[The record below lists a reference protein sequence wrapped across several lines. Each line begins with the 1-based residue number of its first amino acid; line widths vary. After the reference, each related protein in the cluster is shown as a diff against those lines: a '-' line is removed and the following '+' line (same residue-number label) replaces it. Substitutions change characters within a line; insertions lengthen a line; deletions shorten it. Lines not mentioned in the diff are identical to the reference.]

1 MKKLLLLLISSLLV
15 ISTANSQIYKLN
27 STTDKQTF
35 NTCKGMV
42 ASSGYVEGPSNTYY
56 ESNDGDY
63 YTFYSGGG
71 PLRINFNYAN
81 FDSYLYNG
89 AYDQLEIWDKST
101 VTGAPTWILR
111 STAYGQNDHKYF
123 TSNTGYITVRLN
135 TNGDGWGGASGTGQP
150 NGWQAFLGCTPTG
163 CNGNL
168 PASDVCSSAPVIC
181 NLDGYCGATSGWYT
195 ADNVSTLESTLLGC
209 TTGGWTIQNNSWLA
223 FIANNSTATFTIKSS
238 NCSDASKGMQAVV
251 LATTNCTSFT
261 IKSTCIYDGQ
271 GTFSLTASA
280 LTVGTKYY
288 IMIDGGFGNDCD
300 YTVSADSGIEEVK
313 VDKTSATICEGSSVA
328 ITASGG
334 LSYKWMP
341 GGATTATINVSP
353 TTSTTYTC
361 TVTGKCDVETP
372 TCVVTVKPKPVAS
385 ATPNPLAFCSGGAT
399 NIALTSSLASTTYV
413 WIAVKTG
420 GTTTG
425 SSNGSGSSI
434 AQTLTATSTT
444 PGVVTYNVTPT
455 TNGCSGNNLAVPV
468 TVNPLPTVTT
478 TPASQTFCSGGTTG
492 IALTSNLAG
501 TTFSWTV
508 LSSTGVSGASA
519 GSGTT
524 IAQTLTATGTVAGT
538 VTYEITPTSA
548 SPASCP
554 GTKKTVSITVNP
566 RPTITPT
573 VAAQNLCSGGSTSI
587 GLQSDISG
595 ATYTWTVAVTG
606 GVTGASN
613 GSGSNIVQTLTASGT
628 TTGTVEYTITAT
640 TPAPASCS
648 NSAVTKVL
656 VTVYPTPT
664 ISINTPAAICVGQSV
679 SLTATVAPAGGT
691 FSWTPGNL
699 TTNPINVSPT
709 TTTSYN
715 CQYTVNGCSNSA
727 SRNVTVNP
735 LPSVSINTSS
745 STICAGKTTTLT
757 ASSPD
762 AGGTY
767 LWAPGGATTPAITV
781 SPAGNTT
788 YTVTYRLATSC
799 AQTATSAITVNTVPT
814 VTVTPTS
821 ASICAGVS
829 TTLNTNANPAGG
841 TYAWAPGGAST
852 PSITVSPSSS
862 TTYTLTYTGVNG
874 CSLSNSSAAI
884 TVTPLDNANFSY
896 AKSTYCGNA
905 SDTVPTITGIPGGTF
920 TATPAGLVFLNTTT
934 GEIRPSTST
943 LNTTYSVK
951 YTTNG
956 ACPNS
961 KTVNLTIATNPT
973 AAFGFDF
980 TTYCQYS
987 GTVSPTFIGA
997 SSAGTFSATP
1007 AGLVFVSVNT
1017 GVIDLNTSTPG
1028 SYLVRNIIA
1037 KNGTCNADTSDFVPI
1052 TITAAPVLT
1061 PSSKNQSICSPS
1073 ATNITLSGGTSYDW
1087 TVVSPVTIT
1096 GASNATGDVTGVI
1109 AQTLTTSDVVPGIV
1123 HYIVT
1128 PKGGTGCIGK
1138 SDSVHITVN
1147 PVPTVSATPVTPT
1160 VCSGLVTDIKLSSN
1174 IPTATFTWTV
1184 SSSTGATGAIGG
1196 TGPIIAQAL
1205 TATTSAPGTV
1215 VYHITP
1221 SAFGSCDGTPIDVS
1235 VTVNP
1240 NPTTVITIPS
1250 ADQTICSG
1258 ETTNIHLTSST
1269 DSTKFTWT
1277 VNQNGVSGG
1286 SNGSGTDI
1294 NQLLTVLGST
1304 PGKAIYSIVGSS
1316 NGCSGSTAI
1325 DSVTVNPIP
1334 TLIVTPLKQEICSG
1348 AQTNIAL
1355 VSNLPGAIFSWTITP
1370 RSITG
1375 GANGSTG
1382 VGNIIQTLT
1391 NPGSLADSVTY
1402 HIVATVG
1409 GCSSNMAASVDSVEA
1424 SIIVNPK
1431 PIAYAAS
1438 PVTICSG
1445 DTTNIVIT
1453 GNVTGSTFSYKAIT
1467 ATVIGSGDGSGDT
1480 IKQRLSVNTVPDF
1493 VTYTIIPTSLQ
1504 GCIGNPTDVKVNVNP
1519 RPTITFQPSSSHSI
1533 CSGDSVSVTM
1543 LSNVAGTIISWTPR
1557 TSIITGANSGSGTSP
1572 VLIKDALS
1580 VLSDTAVTIIY
1591 DVTASAGGCSN
1602 TALSS
1607 LLQFTVNPSP
1617 KIIASAKSA
1626 TICDGDVVDI
1636 ALSSNVT
1643 GTDFN
1648 WAITQTGVT
1657 GAFVDSNKTEI
1668 KQALNLTG
1676 NVVGTVVYTI
1686 TANSPTGCKGGATE
1700 NIVVT
1705 VNPLDNPAFHYS
1717 SLKYCQ
1723 NAVDPSAIIT
1733 GGVPGVFTAYP
1744 AGLFITD
1751 PLNGKI
1757 NLNASTPGDY
1767 IVQFTTSGKCS
1778 QKGYQNVVI
1787 NPAPSANT
1795 DSLKIGDSNCGT
1807 LTGTITGIT
1816 TVSGTAPFKY
1826 EWKNNSGV
1834 IVGTTLILDSVP
1846 PGAYT
1851 LTITDTNGCSG
1862 IAGNGNGFDIKF
1874 LQTVKAEF
1882 TSDVISGDTPL
1893 PVQFINKSTY
1903 KGTINYFWDFGNGN
1917 TSTVK
1922 DPTMTFDA
1930 ANIYTVCLYVD
1941 DGGKGCRDTACSP
1954 IEVFTNSNISIVPNV
1969 FTPNGDGINDILMI
1983 TATGLGSVDA
1993 QIYNRW
1999 GQKEYEWHTLNG
2011 GWDGFTASGV
2021 PATEGTYYIILQAVG
2036 ADKNKTKFPPIKQS
2050 FTLLR

>member
-1 MKKLLLLLISSLLV
+1 MKKLLLLFISSLLV
-15 ISTANSQIYKLN
+15 ISTANAQTYKLN
-27 STTDKQTF
+27 STNNGAKYT
-35 NTCKGMV
+35 TCKGMFT
-42 ASSGYVEGPSNTYY
+42 SSGFTSGTSNSYSY
-56 ESNDGDY
+56 LDNGKKI
-63 YTFYSGGG
+63 TFCSGGG
-71 PLRINFNYAN
+71 PIRVNFNYAN
-81 FDSYLYNG
+81 FYPGDY
-89 AYDQLEIWDKST
+89 LEIFEG
-101 VTGAPTWILR
+101 TGTTTLIKTL
-111 STAYGQNDHKYF
+111 
-123 TSNTGYITVRLN
+123 
-135 TNGDGWGGASGTGQP
+135 SGTGNDHVFVTSAGTCLTFRFTNTGDGYAP
-150 NGWQAFLGCTPTG
+150 YNGWQAFVGCTPSG

-181 NLDGYCGATSGWYT
+181 NLDGYCGSTSGWYT
-195 ADNVSTLESTLLGC
+195 ADNVSTLESTLLSC
-209 TTGGWTIQNNSWLA
+209 ATGGWTIQNNSWLA
-223 FIANNSTATFTIKSS
+223 FIANSTTAVFTIKSS

-251 LATTNCTSFT
+251 LATTNCSSFN
-261 IKSTCIYDGQ
+261 IVSDCVYDGI
-271 GTFSLTASA
+271 GTFTVTATSLTI
-280 LTVGTKYY
+280 GTKYY
-288 IMIDGGFGNDCD
+288 IMIDGGYGNDCD
-300 YTVSADSGIEEVK
+300 YTVSANSGIEEVK
-313 VDKTSATICEGSSVA
+313 VDKTSATICEGSSVS

-353 TTSTTYTC
+353 TTTTTYTC
-361 TVTGKCDVETP
+361 TVTGKCDVATP

-385 ATPNPLAFCSGGAT
+385 ATPNPLTFCSGGTA
-399 NIALTSSLASTTYV
+399 NITLNSSLASTTYA

-434 AQTLTATSTT
+434 VQTLTATGTT

-455 TNGCSGNNLAVPV
+455 TNGCSGNNLAIPV
-468 TVNPLPTVTT
+468 TVNPIPTVTT
-478 TPASQTFCSGGTTG
+478 TPTSQTFCSGGTTG
-492 IALTSNLAG
+492 IALTSNIAG

-524 IAQTLTATGTVAGT
+524 IAQTLSATGSVAGN

-573 VAAQNLCSGGSTSI
+573 VTSQNLCSGGTTSI

-595 ATYTWTVAVTG
+595 ATYTWTVVVTG

-656 VTVYPTPT
+656 VTVYPIPT
-664 ISINTPAAICVGQSV
+664 VSLSTPAAICVGQSAGI
-679 SLTATVAPAGGT
+679 TATVAPLGGT

-699 TTNPINVSPT
+699 TTNPITVSPT
-709 TTTSYN
+709 STTSYN

-735 LPSVSINTSS
+735 LPGLSISANTTS
-745 STICAGKTTTLT
+745 ICAGKNAVLT

-767 LWAPGGATTPAITV
+767 SWAPGGATTAAITV

-788 YTVTYRLATSC
+788 YTVTYTLATSC
-799 AQTATSAITVNTVPT
+799 SKTDTVTVFVKAVPT

-821 ASICAGVS
+821 TSICNGGS
-829 TTLNTNANPAGG
+829 TTLNTTVNPAGG
-841 TYAWAPGGAST
+841 TYSWNPGGATTS
-852 PSITVSPSSS
+852 SITVAPTS
-862 TTYTLTYTGVNG
+862 TKTYTLTYTASNG
-874 CSLSNSSAAI
+874 CAKTNSSATI
-884 TVTPLDNANFSY
+884 TVKALDNANFSY
-896 AKSTYCGNA
+896 ASATYCATGT
-905 SDTVPTITGIPGGTF
+905 DPIPTITGL
-920 TATPAGLVFLNTTT
+920 AG
-934 GEIRPSTST
+934 
-943 LNTTYSVK
+943 
-951 YTTNG
+951 
-956 ACPNS
+956 
-961 KTVNLTIATNPT
+961 
-973 AAFGFDF
+973 
-980 TTYCQYS
+980 
-987 GTVSPTFIGA
+987 
-997 SSAGTFSATP
+997 GTFSATP
-1007 AGLVFVSVNT
+1007 AGLVFLSTSTGEVDLSASGLNTYSVKYTTNGVCPNSKTVNLTVTGATNANFTYSSGTFCQYAGNPLPNFNPGASAGTFSALPAGLVFVSTST
-1017 GVIDLNTSTPG
+1017 GEIDLNASAPGNYTIINTIPAGNGCALATSTPFA
-1028 SYLVRNIIA
+1028 L
-1037 KNGTCNADTSDFVPI
+1037 
-1052 TITAAPVLT
+1052 TITAAPVLV
-1061 PSSKNQSICSPS
+1061 PSAKNQSICSPS
-1073 ATNITLSGGTSYDW
+1073 ATNITLSGATSYDW
-1087 TVVSPVTIT
+1087 TAISPVTIT

-1128 PKGGTGCIGK
+1128 PTGNTGCVGK
-1138 SDSVHITVN
+1138 SDSIHITVN

-1174 IPTATFTWTV
+1174 IPAATFSWIVLTSTDA
-1184 SSSTGATGAIGG
+1184 TGATPGSGA
-1196 TGPIIAQAL
+1196 IIAQAL
-1205 TATTSAPGTV
+1205 SATTSSPGLV
-1215 VYHITP
+1215 IYRITP
-1221 SAFGSCDGTPIDVS
+1221 AAFGTCNGAYIDVP

-1240 NPTTVITIPS
+1240 NPTTVITIPPV
-1250 ADQTICSG
+1250 DQTICSG

-1269 DSTKFTWT
+1269 ATTTFTWT
-1277 VNQNGVSGG
+1277 VNQSGVSGG

-1294 NQLLTVLGST
+1294 NQVLTALGST

-1325 DSVTVNPIP
+1325 DSITVNPIP

-1355 VSNLPGAIFSWTITP
+1355 VSNLPGATFSWTITP

-1375 GANGSTG
+1375 GANGSTA

-1391 NPGSLADSVTY
+1391 NPGSLVDSVTY
-1402 HIVATVG
+1402 HIVATVD
-1409 GCSSNMAASVDSVEA
+1409 GCSSNMAALVDSVEA

-1431 PIAYAAS
+1431 PVASAVS
-1438 PVTICSG
+1438 PVSICSG
-1445 DTTNIVIT
+1445 DTTNIAIT
-1453 GNVTGSTFSYKAIT
+1453 GNVAGSTFSYKAAT
-1467 ATVIGSGDGSGDT
+1467 ATVIGSGDGAGDI
-1480 IKQRLSVNTVPDF
+1480 IKQGLSVNTVADF
-1493 VTYTIIPTSLQ
+1493 VNYTIIPTSIH
-1504 GCIGNPTDVKVNVNP
+1504 GCIGNPTVVKVNVNP
-1519 RPTITFQPSSSHSI
+1519 RPTITFLPSSGQSV
-1533 CSGDSVSVTM
+1533 CSGTAVSVF
-1543 LSNVAGTIISWTPR
+1543 LISNVPGTSIFWTPR
-1557 TSIITGANSGSGTSP
+1557 ASIITGATAGTGPSP
-1572 VLIKDALS
+1572 AHIGD
-1580 VLSDTAVTIIY
+1580 VLSIPGDTAATIIY

-1602 TALSS
+1602 TALAS
-1607 LLQFTVNPSP
+1607 LLQFTVNPLP
-1617 KIIASAKSA
+1617 KIIPSAKAA
-1626 TICDGDVVDI
+1626 TICDGDSINI
-1636 ALSSNVT
+1636 ALSSNVA
-1643 GTDFN
+1643 GTDFL

-1668 KQALNLTG
+1668 RQALNLTG
-1676 NVVGTVVYTI
+1676 NVAGTVVYTI

-1700 NIVVT
+1700 NVVIT

-1723 NAVDPSAIIT
+1723 NALDPTAIIT

-1744 AGLFITD
+1744 TGLFITD
-1751 PLNGKI
+1751 PLSGKI

-1778 QKGYQNVVI
+1778 QKGYQNVII
-1787 NPAPSANT
+1787 NPAPSANV
-1795 DSLKIGDSNCGT
+1795 DSLSISDSHCGT
-1807 LTGTITGIT
+1807 LTGTIKGIT
-1816 TVSGTAPFKY
+1816 IASGTAPLKY
-1826 EWKNNSGV
+1826 EWKNSSGV
-1834 IVGTTLILDSVP
+1834 IVDTTLILDSVP
-1846 PGAYT
+1846 PGIYT
-1851 LTITDTNGCSG
+1851 LKITDANGCYATVGSG
-1862 IAGNGNGFDIKF
+1862 NNLNIKY
-1874 LQTVKAEF
+1874 LQTVTAAF
-1882 TSDVISGDTPL
+1882 TSDVIDGETPL
-1893 PVQFINKSTY
+1893 PVQFTNLSTST
-1903 KGTINYFWDFGNGN
+1903 GTINYLWNFDNGN

-1922 DPTMTFDA
+1922 NPTMTFDA
-1930 ANIYTVCLYVD
+1930 VKTYNVCLYVD
-1941 DGGKGCRDTACSP
+1941 DGGKGCRDTVCSL
-1954 IEVFTNSNISIVPNV
+1954 IEVFTNPDISIIPNV
-1969 FTPNGDGINDILMI
+1969 FTPNGDGINDVLMI
-1983 TATGLGSVDA
+1983 TAKGLGAVDA

-2021 PATEGTYYIILQAVG
+2021 PAAEGTYFIVLQAVG